1 MYLHA
6 HFRPL
11 PLVHQPSHTR
21 LPPYCPPL
29 SIHPCRLLG
38 QCSQPRPGVME
49 RRERAEKIFQ
59 EQRSAAAAAAGAT
72 THAEAEAVE
81 AAAASAATA
90 AVGWEG
96 RLEATTAPSRA
107 GAIVVPPAVV
117 SAPCLHSTISTSKA
131 QVVPPALFH
140 LWSGHSAVDNEV
152 AVSPDISSTCK
163 QRAQSGAGEQ
173 CIQAPP
179 EGSPMIRGPGGQW
192 RAKPTVGGGTGRARG
207 KVPQK
212 SFIWWLYMVNV
223 LGQ

>member
-1 MYLHA
+1 MILRYMLHLHA
-6 HFRPL
+6 HLRPV
-11 PLVHQPSHTR
+11 PRGHQPSHAR
-21 LPPYCPPL
+21 LPPHRPPL
-29 SIHPCRLLG
+29 SLHQCRLLG

-96 RLEATTAPSRA
+96 RREATTASSRA

-117 SAPCLHSTISTSKA
+117 SGPCLHSTRSTSKEE
-131 QVVPPALFH
+131 VVPPAHVH
-140 LWSGHSAVDNEV
+140 LWSGHSALDNEV

-163 QRAQSGAGEQ
+163 QSAQSGAGEQ
-173 CIQAPP
+173 WIHAPP
-179 EGSPMIRGPGGQW
+179 EGSPMVRGPGGQW
-192 RAKPTVGGGTGRARG
+192 RAKLAVGGGTGRPRG
-207 KVPQK
+207 KVHQE
-212 SFIWWLYMVNV
+212 SFI
-223 LGQ
+223 